1 MVELRINRVRINHSR
16 SVFLTF
22 DMFLMFA
29 TTNASFF
36 HFIQCSVFIT
46 ESIFMIACQDELQN
60 YELHTSLTCVN
71 AVQEVCLNE
80 KV

>member
-1 MVELRINRVRINHSR
+1 
-16 SVFLTF
+16 
-22 DMFLMFA
+22 MFLMFA

-36 HFIQCSVFIT
+36 HFIQRSVFIT
-46 ESIFMIACQDELQN
+46 ESIFMIACQVELQN